1 MLIRH
6 IRSQHL
12 DRFSNEKIT
21 INDRVR
27 VIQMLFLPELTLLG
41 VGLVFFFLSL
51 GKPSSAKV
59 RNVAVTLSALVMLT
73 TLVSLKS
80 EGELFF
86 KAYRVDFFSQLFKFL
101 IALATLIV
109 LVFSDRLTSVKE
121 KVQAEYYLFLFMAVL
136 GLMMLVSSVELL
148 AIFVSLELSS
158 FAVYIMVPLRNNSS
172 DSGSQVEAGIKY
184 LLFGVMAT
192 GFMLFGMSY
201 IFGLTGSTQ
210 LFVIAEKLNL
220 TFAQPAAVVAIVLV
234 LAGFFYKLALFP
246 LHFWVPDVYE
256 GAANETTAFIAA
268 VPKLAAVALL
278 IRTVTLINAE
288 TEVIVNILV
297 VCALLS
303 MFYGN
308 LSALVQKD
316 AKRLLGFSGI
326 SHAGFVLVGLLT
338 LESTGY
344 ATAMYYIIGY
354 VFMNLACFL
363 VICAVSDKGRNVA
376 IEDFTGLHKRAP
388 LLAITLTVGLFAL
401 AGIPPFVGF
410 AGKFLLLLGAFKQ
423 GHLLLVI
430 LAALNTAI
438 AIYYYLS
445 IVRVTFC
452 TDSADRGTIVSSRKN
467 NVLSVLL
474 IVIIIVM
481 GVVPSKFIE
490 LTTTAV
496 QAVM

>member
-1 MLIRH
+1 
-6 IRSQHL
+6 
-12 DRFSNEKIT
+12 
-21 INDRVR
+21 
-27 VIQMLFLPELTLLG
+27 MLFLPELTLLG
-41 VGLVFFFLSL
+41 AGLVFFFLSL
-51 GKPSSAKV
+51 GKPGSARIK
-59 RNVAVTLSALVMLT
+59 NVAIVLSALVL
-73 TLVSLKS
+73 LVTVLCLKS
-80 EGELFF
+80 EGELFYS
-86 KAYRVDFFSQLFKFL
+86 AYRVDFFSQLFKCL

-109 LVFSDRLTSVKE
+109 LVFSEELPGIRE
-121 KVQAEYYLFLFMAVL
+121 KIQAEYYLFLFTAVL

-158 FAVYIMVPLRNNSS
+158 FAVYIMVPLRNSS
-172 DSGSQVEAGIKY
+172 STKGGQVEAGIKY

-210 LFVIAEKLNL
+210 LFLIADKLNL
-220 TFAQPAAVVAIVLV
+220 TYAQPAAVVAIVLV

-278 IRTVTLINAE
+278 IRLVTLINAE
-288 TEVIVNILV
+288 TEVIVNILA

-338 LESTGY
+338 LDSVGY

-388 LLAITLTVGLFAL
+388 LLAITLAVGLFAL

-410 AGKFLLLLGAFKQ
+410 TGKFLLLLGAFKQ

-430 LAALNTAI
+430 LAAINTAI

-452 TDSADRGTIVSSRKN
+452 TDSETRPTIVTNKKQ
-467 NVLSVLL
+467 NVLSLL
-474 IVIIIVM
+474 LMAIIVIM
-481 GVVPSKFIE
+481 GVLPSTFID
-490 LTTTAV
+490 LTTAAV

>member
-1 MLIRH
+1 
-6 IRSQHL
+6 
-12 DRFSNEKIT
+12 
-21 INDRVR
+21 
-27 VIQMLFLPELTLLG
+27 MLFLPELTLLG

-51 GKPSSAKV
+51 GEPSSAKI
-59 RNVAVTLSALVMLT
+59 RNVAITLSSLVVLVTLLC
-73 TLVSLKS
+73 LKCD
-80 EGELFF
+80 GELFYH
-86 KAYRVDFFSQLFKFL
+86 AYRVDLFSQLFKFL

-109 LVFSDRLTSVKE
+109 LVFSDQLPGVRQ
-121 KVQAEYYLFLFMAVL
+121 KVHTEYYLFLFMAVL

-148 AIFVSLELSS
+148 AIFVALELSS
-158 FAVYIMVPLRNNSS
+158 FAVYIMVPMRNSERTG
-172 DSGSQVEAGIKY
+172 GSQVEAGIKY

-201 IFGLTGSTQ
+201 IFGLTGSTK
-210 LFVIAEKLNL
+210 LLVIAEKLTL
-220 TFAQPAAVVAIVLV
+220 TYNQPAAVVAIVLV
-234 LAGFFYKLALFP
+234 LAGFFYKLAIFP

-278 IRTVTLINAE
+278 IRVVTLISAE
-288 TEVIVNILV
+288 TQVIVNILV

-338 LESTGY
+338 LDRTGY

-363 VICAVSDKGRNVA
+363 VICGVSNNGGNVA

-388 LLAITLTVGLFAL
+388 LMAITLTVGLFAL

-410 AGKFLLLLGAFKQ
+410 SGKFLLLVGAFKQ
-423 GHLLLVI
+423 GHLVLVI

-452 TDSADRGTIVSSRKN
+452 TDSENRAPLVSSRKN
-467 NVLSVLL
+467 EILSVLL

-481 GVVPSKFIE
+481 GVVPSTFIE
-490 LTTTAV
+490 FTATAV